1 MAQTGQGRSR
11 ELQGWPPSLRIQRAS
26 LWAPDLG
33 ARGPVTL
40 GPEGLRPLPLD
51 HPLQGKGLTLAPG
64 FWGLPIVI
72 PASRPAVT
80 LPTPTLLARAVAT
93 VLGML
98 DPQRRVCP
106 PPCGRTGTS
115 ALPFP
120 RPPPGE
126 CREGA
131 VVPLHTLGLQ
141 SPSPWE
147 PAKRSVPSGV
157 TAQEDRSRERGDP
170 RALQRGWGDAAS
182 RRAGI
187 QSAPS
192 SSASAGSRL
201 HYGPSPS
208 PAAPPPPPA
217 PSASPSPS
225 AGPSPSSAAPR
236 ARPPRGPA
244 RPRVAASGKRNSVMP
259 GRSLFSRV

>member
-64 FWGLPIVI
+64 FWGLPMVI
-72 PASRPAVT
+72 QAPSDLAHPDTTGPRCRHSPGHAGPTETRVPPALQPHRD
-80 LPTPTLLARAVAT
+80 L
-93 VLGML
+93 
-98 DPQRRVCP
+98 C
-106 PPCGRTGTS
+106 S
-115 ALPFP
+115 ALPAAAA
-120 RPPPGE
+120 RG

-131 VVPLHTLGLQ
+131 VVPLQTLGLQ
-141 SPSPWE
+141 RPSPWE

-170 RALQRGWGDAAS
+170 RALQRGWGDAAPG
-182 RRAGI
+182 RAGI
-187 QSAPS
+187 QPAPS

-201 HYGPSPS
+201 RYGPSPS

-217 PSASPSPS
+217 PSASPAPS

-244 RPRVAASGKRNSVMP
+244 RPRVAASGNRNSVMP
-259 GRSLFSRV
+259 GRYWFSRV